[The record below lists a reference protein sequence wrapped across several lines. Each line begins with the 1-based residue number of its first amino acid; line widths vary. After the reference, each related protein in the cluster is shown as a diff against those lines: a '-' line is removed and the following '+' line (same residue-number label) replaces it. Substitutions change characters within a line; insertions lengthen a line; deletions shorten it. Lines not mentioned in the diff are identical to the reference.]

1 MPNFQAIKNN
11 YQEVQSS
18 NKILRYLGILN
29 EPTSKNRGA
38 AIFDYIEGNIQQ
50 RFALNLRYYKSSG
63 IEQRRDGVYEF
74 TADPQKSF

>member
-38 AIFDYIEGNIQQ
+38 AIFDYIEGNI
-50 RFALNLRYYKSSG
+50 
-63 IEQRRDGVYEF
+63 
-74 TADPQKSF
+74 